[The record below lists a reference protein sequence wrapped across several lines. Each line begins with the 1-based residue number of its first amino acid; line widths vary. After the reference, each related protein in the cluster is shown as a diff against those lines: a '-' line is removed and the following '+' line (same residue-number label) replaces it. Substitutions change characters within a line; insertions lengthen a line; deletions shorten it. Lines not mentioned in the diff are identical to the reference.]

1 MLPRGAAGL
10 QVADAQQVVY
20 TLVRGLD
27 MAVHHRC
34 RGRKAEAVRLVH
46 HVEPL
51 FDRRLGWR
59 YGPAYDGVEDLG
71 AGARKRVEPGC
82 HQAAQGLQGRQAA
95 DAGDVRHLGRT
106 QRMQPQRGVERFQV
120 GEKPLVEV
128 DAQLRMQ
135 AALQQQLVAAQLQR
149 TVDLLAVLGQ
159 RGDECPVCLVGLAV
173 EIAEPA
179 TRDADVGDVD
189 IAVDLPGHHLRV
201 GNHGAAHL
209 VGHERQLLQR
219 SLVVEPVGLLA

>member
-1 MLPRGAAGL
+1 
-10 QVADAQQVVY
+10 
-20 TLVRGLD
+20 
-27 MAVHHRC
+27 MA
-34 RGRKAEAVRLVH
+34 L
-46 HVEPL
+46 
-51 FDRRLGWR
+51 
-59 YGPAYDGVEDLG
+59 
-71 AGARKRVEPGC
+71 
-82 HQAAQGLQGRQAA
+82 
-95 DAGDVRHLGRT
+95 RT
-106 QRMQPQRGVERFQV
+106 TG
-120 GEKPLVEV
+120 PLVEV
-128 DAQLRMQ
+128 NAQLRMQ
-135 AALQQQLVAAQLQR
+135 AALQQQLVAAKLQR
-149 TVDLLAVLGQ
+149 TVDLLAVFGQ

>member
-1 MLPRGAAGL
+1 M
-10 QVADAQQVVY
+10 
-20 TLVRGLD
+20 
-27 MAVHHRC
+27 
-34 RGRKAEAVRLVH
+34 H

-51 FDRRLGWR
+51 FDRRLGGR

-71 AGARKRVEPGC
+71 AGTRKRVEPGC

-128 DAQLRMQ
+128 NAQLRMQ
-135 AALQQQLVAAQLQR
+135 AALQQQLVAAQTER
-149 TVDLLAVLGQ
+149 AVDFFAVLLH
-159 RGDECPVCLVGLAV
+159 RGDERPVGLVGFAV
-173 EIAEPA
+173 EVAELA
-179 TRDADVGDVD
+179 ARNADVGDVD
-189 IAVDLPGHHLRV
+189 VAVDLPGHHLRV
-201 GNHGAAHL
+201 GNHGAAYL

-219 SLVVEPVGLLA
+219 GLVVEPVGLLA